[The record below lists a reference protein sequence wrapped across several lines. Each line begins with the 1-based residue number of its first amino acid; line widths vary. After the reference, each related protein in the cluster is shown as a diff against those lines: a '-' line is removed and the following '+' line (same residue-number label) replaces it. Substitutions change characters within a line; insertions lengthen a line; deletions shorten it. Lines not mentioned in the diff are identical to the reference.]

1 MNLLGHLFGHRSPPL
16 SFSHRVDLDDPAV
29 SLDPVPAYEAL
40 RREGPLVYLPRH
52 GFWLVL
58 GYDAARQ
65 VFADPA
71 RFSSGPYDFID
82 PVMLAA
88 DPPRHAPVRRLVS
101 RVFAGDTLRRL
112 EALTA
117 AKAEALVQPRMEA
130 VTEFAR
136 PLSRAVAADLIGL
149 DATASDAILRAEEA
163 AEAAPTADSFASVC
177 AAIDQVAPRAALFA
191 RLRSEGGDLL
201 DADEVRSLVRLL
213 WLAST
218 ATTERVIAL
227 AILRLAEAPAL
238 HRRLRE
244 DGRLLAA
251 FLEEVV
257 RLHPPENLIR
267 RRTLAATTLAGTS
280 LAEGAEISICL
291 PAANRDPGCFEAPDD
306 LRLDRSGPTPLSFG
320 SGIHHCVGAP
330 MTRRIALAAL
340 AVFVRAAESLQRDGE
355 LEWLHAM
362 MVCAPKR
369 LRVRL

>member
-1 MNLLGHLFGHRSPPL
+1 MNLLRHLFGHRPPL
-16 SFSHRVDLDDPAV
+16 LPLSGEVDLENPTV
-29 SLDPVPAYEAL
+29 SLNPVPIYEAL
-40 RREGPLVYLPRH
+40 RREGPVVYLPRH

-58 GYDAARQ
+58 GYDAARE
-65 VFADPA
+65 VFADPE
-71 RFSSGPYDFID
+71 RFSSAPYDFID

-101 RVFAGDTLRRL
+101 RVFGGDTLRRL
-112 EALTA
+112 ERLATA
-117 AKAEALVQPRMEA
+117 AAEAHVQPHMEV
-130 VTEFAR
+130 VTGFAR

-149 DATASDAILRAEEA
+149 DDAAAGAILRAEEA
-163 AEAAPTADSFASVC
+163 AEAAPSPDSFASIC
-177 AAIDQVAPRAALFA
+177 AAIDEAAPHAALFT
-191 RLRSEGGDLL
+191 RLRSEGADLL

-227 AILRLAEAPAL
+227 AILRLAEAPKL
-238 HRRLRE
+238 LERVRE
-244 DGRLLAA
+244 DRLLAP

-267 RRTLAATTLAGTS
+267 RRAIAATTLAGAS
-280 LAEGAEISICL
+280 LSENAEIAICL
-291 PAANRDPGCFEAPDD
+291 PAANRDPGYFEAPSD

-330 MTRRIALAAL
+330 MTRRIAVAAL
-340 AVFVRAAESLQRDGE
+340 DVFVGAAKSLRLDGE
-355 LEWLHAM
+355 VEWLHAM

-369 LRVRL
+369 LWVRL